1 MATLLRQRQID
12 LRRAEHF
19 SFQVRQFHLRNACVT
34 FHQGEAAACKDFI
47 NRVCKTVARPP
58 QSMPLFLTYLMPE
71 AASSFYTY
79 LDTIWIPG
87 RKPYVGECDFD

>member
-19 SFQVRQFHLRNACVT
+19 S
-34 FHQGEAAACKDFI
+34 GETVPPSQRLCDLPPGRSCGPCKDFI

-79 LDTIWIPG
+79 LDTG
-87 RKPYVGECDFD
+87 KEALR